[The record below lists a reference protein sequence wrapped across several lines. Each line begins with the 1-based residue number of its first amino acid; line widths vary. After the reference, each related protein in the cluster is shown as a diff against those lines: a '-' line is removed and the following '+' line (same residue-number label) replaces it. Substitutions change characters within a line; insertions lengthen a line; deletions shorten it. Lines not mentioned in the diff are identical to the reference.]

1 MGCLNDLRFWRHNTP
16 TLPPSIPHMS
26 EPQRLLLQEASEAS
40 PPGRESE
47 PDPSWDLKLVPLD
60 QLQPGQFVEYITS
73 DGKVARARLPTH
85 RPTLIGI
92 TTPGLKGMIAKL
104 FQHVYSELALQSEV
118 PRALPWRR
126 EPPSFIFITF
136 DPPASIPPLQTEQ
149 EFQAMMHWNAQCYM
163 LHGKASGRDDILLA
177 LPPPPPF
184 DPQPAHFLALPTPP
198 PPPMST
204 PSPSPSPTTQPLE
217 SLSFSDKFPSL
228 QKLLLEMQSNFWPI
242 TDITAKFCPED
253 KARFKALDAGM
264 RRALTIILY
273 WFAFADQLVG
283 DSCADLGAGMA
294 DTCIQAAYSWIE
306 AIEKSIHAPTYARLL
321 EFYVDPE
328 GEGRGAK
335 ETMQD
340 LVRPKVQAVQ
350 DLLAGAS
357 QSLRLFVQ
365 AAVESI
371 LFQLSFRLIVVVRRD
386 KGPQALG
393 LANDAI
399 SRDEGDHVKWA
410 AAVYQ
415 ALGMRVSK
423 EEAWAVVERLVLEEK
438 GFIRSLLGSGAG
450 VPGLSFEEM
459 GAYAEFIGDYVLR
472 LFGIEERWG
481 TANPFPDQASV
492 VVQRVNSFF
501 EVGTA
506 VYQLSG
512 GDVVPDSA
520 YEVDE

>member
-1 MGCLNDLRFWRHNTP
+1 
-16 TLPPSIPHMS
+16 MS
-26 EPQRLLLQEASEAS
+26 EPRRLLLGSVASEAS

-47 PDPSWDLKLVPLD
+47 PDPSWDLKLPLIEH
-60 QLQPGQFVEYITS
+60 LQPERGAEFFNSRGETE
-73 DGKVARARLPTH
+73 RLY
-85 RPTLIGI
+85 RGRELIGI
-92 TTPGLKGMIAKL
+92 TTPGPKDGILSQLLIL
-104 FQHVYSELALQSEV
+104 SETPWV
-118 PRALPWRR
+118 LPWRR
-126 EPPSFIFITF
+126 NRQRFVLFGSGE
-136 DPPASIPPLQTEQ
+136 
-149 EFQAMMHWNAQCYM
+149 
-163 LHGKASGRDDILLA
+163 GKACRSFSGNLLP
-177 LPPPPPF
+177 LLLPPPPPPF
-184 DPQPAHFLALPTPP
+184 DPQPAHFLALPPP
-198 PPPMST
+198 PHPPMST
-204 PSPSPSPTTQPLE
+204 PSPQPAQPLE
-217 SLSFSDKFPSL
+217 SLAFSDKFPNL

-283 DSCADLGAGMA
+283 DSCADLGAGMQ

-340 LVRPKVQAVQ
+340 LVRPKVNAVQ
-350 DLLAGAS
+350 ELLAGAS
-357 QSLRLFVQ
+357 QSFRLFVQ

-438 GFIRSLLGSGAG
+438 GFIHSLLGSGAG
-450 VPGLSFEEM
+450 VPGLSYEEM